1 MSRHV
6 YLDYNAT
13 APLCAQSR
21 AAMEQAMEVG
31 ANASS
36 VHTPGRTARGVIETA
51 REAVGALVGTR
62 PANIVFTSGG
72 TEANNLALEQ
82 ARALGCDRVL
92 VGATEHPAIGD
103 AAVRAGLAVT
113 VLPCDREGLL
123 DMPQLER
130 ELAKPGRAFVAVM
143 HANNETGAIQP
154 IESIAKAV
162 RGVDGILLSDCVQ
175 SLGKLP
181 IDLQSLGPHMITI
194 SAHKIGGPQGVGALA
209 MAQDVPIAPVN
220 KGGGQER
227 GRRGGTENLIGIA
240 GFGAAAQAALEQLN
254 NGHSEVLLNTRNAFE
269 TRLQQSAP
277 DLVIFSESVERLPNT
292 SCFSAPGL
300 RAEKL
305 LMALDLAG
313 FAVSA
318 GSACSSG
325 KVTRSHVLGAM
336 GIEENLA
343 LGAIRVS
350 TGWQTD
356 ADDVTKLADCWLAAY
371 RRAQA
376 TNAAA

>member
-13 APLCAQSR
+13 APLRGQAR
-21 AAMEQAMEVG
+21 AAMERAMEVG

-51 REAVGALVGTR
+51 REAVGALIGTR
-62 PANIVFTSGG
+62 PANVIFTSGG
-72 TEANNLALEQ
+72 TEANNLGLEQ
-82 ARALGCDRVL
+82 AQALGCERVL

-113 VLPCDREGLL
+113 VLPCDQNGVL
-123 DMPQLER
+123 DMAVVAQ

-154 IESIAKAV
+154 IDALAKAV
-162 RGVDGILLSDCVQ
+162 RDAEGILLSDCVQ

-181 IDLQSLGPHMITI
+181 IDLQTFGPHMITI
-194 SAHKIGGPQGVGALA
+194 SAHKIGGPQGIGALVL
-209 MAQDVPIAPVN
+209 AQDIPVAPIN

-240 GFGAAAQAALEQLN
+240 GFGGAAQAARVQLHE
-254 NGHSEVLLNTRNAFE
+254 GHSADLSTIRDAFE
-269 TRLQQSAP
+269 MRLQQAAP
-277 DLVIFSESVERLPNT
+277 DLVVFSKNVERLPNT
-292 SCFSAPGL
+292 SCFSAPSL
-300 RAEKL
+300 DAEKL
-305 LMALDLAG
+305 LMTLDLAG

-325 KVTRSHVLGAM
+325 KVSRSHVLRAM
-336 GIEENLA
+336 GIEDNLA

>member
-13 APLCAQSR
+13 TPLRAQAR
-21 AAMEQAMEVG
+21 AAMEQAMDVG

-36 VHTPGRTARGVIETA
+36 VHTPGRTAHGVIETA
-51 REAVGALVGTR
+51 REAIGALIGTR
-62 PANIVFTSGG
+62 PANVIFTSGG
-72 TEANNLALEQ
+72 TEANNLGLEQ
-82 ARALGCDRVL
+82 AQALGCERVL

-113 VLPCDREGLL
+113 VLPCDHDGVLE
-123 DMPQLER
+123 MPQLEQ

-154 IESIAKAV
+154 ISAIAHVV
-162 RGVDGILLSDCVQ
+162 REVSGILLSDCVQ

-181 IDLQSLGPHMITI
+181 IDLQAFGPHMITI

-209 MAQDVPIAPVN
+209 LAQDIPVAPVN

-240 GFGAAAQAALEQLN
+240 GFGGAAQAARVQLQE
-254 NGHSEVLLNTRNAFE
+254 GHSAQLLKIRDVFE
-269 TRLQQSAP
+269 THLQKTAP
-277 DLVIFSESVERLPNT
+277 DLVVFSQNVERLPNT
-292 SCFSAPGL
+292 SCFSAL
-300 RAEKL
+300 NLEAEKL
-305 LMALDLAG
+305 LMMLDLAG

-325 KVTRSHVLGAM
+325 KVSRSHVLTAM
-336 GIEENLA
+336 GIEDNLA

-350 TGWQTD
+350 TGWQTN

>member
-13 APLCAQSR
+13 APLRAQAR

-36 VHTPGRTARGVIETA
+36 VHMPGRTARGVIETA
-51 REAVGALVGTR
+51 REAVGTLVGTR
-62 PANIVFTSGG
+62 PANVVFTSGG

-82 ARALGCDRVL
+82 AQALGCARVL
-92 VGATEHPAIGD
+92 VGATEHPAIGE
-103 AAVRAGLAVT
+103 AASRAGLKVV
-113 VLPCDREGLL
+113 VLGCDANGIVNMSELEQ
-123 DMPQLER
+123 QLALPE
-130 ELAKPGRAFVAVM
+130 PAFVAIM

-154 IESIAKAV
+154 IEEIAKAV
-162 RGVDGILLSDCVQ
+162 RAAQGILLCDCVQ

-181 IDLQSLGPHMITI
+181 IDLATFGPHIITI

-209 MAQDVPIAPVN
+209 MARDVPIAPVN

-240 GFGAAAQAALEQLN
+240 GFGGAAQAAHAQLQEN
-254 NGHSEVLLNTRNAFE
+254 HPADLRIIRDAFE
-269 TRLQQSAP
+269 TRLQQAAP
-277 DLVIFSESVERLPNT
+277 DLVVFSQAIERLPNT
-292 SCFSAPGL
+292 SCFAAPGL
-300 RAEKL
+300 DAEKL
-305 LMALDLAG
+305 LMTLDLAG

-325 KVTRSHVLGAM
+325 KVSRSHVLGAM
-336 GIEENLA
+336 GIEETLA

-356 ADDVTKLADCWLAAY
+356 AEDVTKLADCWLAAY

-376 TNAAA
+376 TITAA